1 MEENKSTPTEV
12 VEAPKKS
19 FSKWLDNYWYHY
31 KWHTIAVVFVL
42 IVVTVCV
49 VQMSNRTSFDAVITY
64 AGSKNVSQK
73 SENGA
78 TAEIITMQTS
88 LKDVLYDVDENG
100 EVSVNLEP
108 LFWLSA
114 AEISALEAEL
124 AEKRENGEQVTDE
137 INYDLLSSNYN
148 TVDNLM
154 LSSDCFLWLM
164 SDDLYEYINKKSDV
178 GRFVDL
184 AGIPAD
190 GSDVEFYGEDT
201 CAIYLKSTEFYKM
214 PGICDLPEDT
224 LIVVR
229 KLGIGANKSTK
240 RAYEAALEI
249 AENIINYEY

>member
-64 AGSKNVSQK
+64 AGSKDISQK
-73 SENGA
+73 SENGG
-78 TAEIITMQTS
+78 TAEIVIMQSS
-88 LKDVLYDVDENG
+88 LKDVAYDVDENG
-100 EVSVNLEP
+100 DVTLDLEP
-108 LFWLSA
+108 LFWLSS
-114 AEISALEAEL
+114 AEIAALKAEL
-124 AEKRENGEQVTDE
+124 KEGEE
-137 INYDLLSSNYN
+137 INDSLLISSYN
-148 TVDNLM
+148 TVDDLM
-154 LSSDCFLWLM
+154 LSSDRFLWLM
-164 SDDLYEYINKKSDV
+164 SDDLYEYINSKSDV

-184 AGIPAD
+184 SGVPGEDSA
-190 GSDVEFYGEDT
+190 VEFYGDDT

-229 KLGIGANKSTK
+229 KLGIGSNKSTK
-240 RAYEAALEI
+240 RAYNAALEI
-249 AENIINYEY
+249 AKNIINYEY

>member
-1 MEENKSTPTEV
+1 MEENKSTSTET

-19 FSKWLDNYWYHY
+19 FAKWLDNYWYHY
-31 KWHTIAVVFVL
+31 KWHTIAVIFVL
-42 IVVTVCV
+42 LVVTVCV
-49 VQMSNRTSFDAVITY
+49 VQMAGRTDYDVVITY

-73 SENGA
+73 SENGG

-88 LKDVLYDVDENG
+88 LKDVVYDIDENG
-100 EVSVNLEP
+100 EVTVNLEP

-124 AEKRENGEQVTDE
+124 AEKRENGEIVTDE
-137 INYDLLSSNYN
+137 INYNLLSSNYN

-154 LSSDCFLWLM
+154 LSGDCFLWFM
-164 SDDLYEYINKKSDV
+164 SDDLYDYINKKSDV

-184 AGIPAD
+184 SGIPD
-190 GSDVEFYGEDT
+190 GDSTVEFYGDDT

-214 PGICDLPEDT
+214 PGIRDLPEDT